1 MRWRALSLRRGPRI
15 MRRAQLFVWS
25 MFFTLTRAA
34 LQLNMLSWLKH
45 VFHAEPHH
53 TSAKHALARPHADEV
68 IFTMAAVERSPH
80 YLRPI
85 VSLGVDVRRQDRQ
98 LTDPVS
104 RLAGRP
110 DLVFAHLELI
120 DRSQEP
126 HRRRRLI
133 PAFGEAGFESRDWFQ
148 EPFDGEHMWTLYE
161 RIIAARLPFA
171 GLPMDRTMVMGIV
184 NVTPDSFSDGGSF
197 DSTQAAI
204 DHALR
209 LADEGADILDIGGE
223 STRPGSDA
231 VALKDELA
239 RVIPVIEAVRSKT
252 TKKISIDTRKAEVMR
267 QAAGAGADI
276 LNDVSALT
284 HDPKS
289 LEAAVETGLPVMLM
303 HAQGDPKTMNDNPQY
318 DDVVLDVF
326 DFLQD
331 RIEACEA
338 AGIARDKIVVDPG
351 IGFGKHLHHNVAVLA
366 AMSLYHGLGVP
377 VLLGASRKKL
387 IGQLS
392 KVDQPKERLPGSL
405 AAALSAVAQGVQIVR
420 VHDVAATRQAVDVW
434 QAVITG
440 HEKAAETK
448 AQN

>member
-1 MRWRALSLRRGPRI
+1 
-15 MRRAQLFVWS
+15 
-25 MFFTLTRAA
+25 
-34 LQLNMLSWLKH
+34 
-45 VFHAEPHH
+45 
-53 TSAKHALARPHADEV
+53 
-68 IFTMAAVERSPH
+68 MAAVERAPH

-98 LTDPVS
+98 LTDPVA

-126 HRRRRLI
+126 HRRCRLI
-133 PAFGEAGFESRDWFQ
+133 PAFGAEGFENRDWFQ
-148 EPFDGEHMWTLYE
+148 EPFDGERMWLLYE
-161 RIIAARLPFA
+161 RIISARAPFA
-171 GLPMDRTMVMGIV
+171 GLAMDRTTIMGIV

-209 LADEGADILDIGGE
+209 MADEGADILDIGGE
-223 STRPGSDA
+223 STRPGSEA
-231 VALKDELA
+231 VALEEELR
-239 RVIPVIEAVRSKT
+239 RVIPVIEGVRAKT
-252 TKKISIDTRKAEVMR
+252 TKKISVDTRKAQVMR
-267 QAAGAGADI
+267 QAAGVGADI

-284 HDPKS
+284 HDPKA
-289 LEAAVETGLPVMLM
+289 LETAAETGLPVMLM

-326 DFLQD
+326 DFLED
-331 RIEACEA
+331 RIGACEA
-338 AGIARDKIVVDPG
+338 AGIAREKIVVDPG
-351 IGFGKHLHHNVAVLA
+351 IGFGKHLQHNVAVLA
-366 AMSLYHGLGVP
+366 AMTLYHGLGVP

-392 KVDQPKERLPGSL
+392 NTERPKERVPGSL

-420 VHDVAATRQAVDVW
+420 VHDVMATRQAADVW
-434 QAVITG
+434 QAAIAGRERAPV
-440 HEKAAETK
+440 
-448 AQN
+448 